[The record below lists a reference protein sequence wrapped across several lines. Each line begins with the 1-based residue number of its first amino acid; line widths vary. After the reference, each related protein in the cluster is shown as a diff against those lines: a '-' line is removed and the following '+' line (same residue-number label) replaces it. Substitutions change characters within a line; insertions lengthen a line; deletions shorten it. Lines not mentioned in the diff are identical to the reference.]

1 MASGA
6 RIGGYGWLPL
16 LAWTGLFATLGWNF
30 LDYGLVNPP
39 EGQGIEWGYVIPGV
53 LFQLMA
59 WVPVAFVLLTL
70 RAAEGFQR
78 GSGRVAITAD
88 TLRGAGSSRCRRT
101 TAGDTR
107 PADGRAGAPGRGRG
121 HGSQGPAACDR
132 CADGRRRDRGGRRD
146 VSAIRARARTPGPP
160 AELPEGTQDL
170 LDRLERLADMR
181 DRGLLTAE
189 EYETA
194 KDAVMH
200 ELEAR
205 T

>member
-1 MASGA
+1 
-6 RIGGYGWLPL
+6 
-16 LAWTGLFATLGWNF
+16 
-30 LDYGLVNPP
+30 
-39 EGQGIEWGYVIPGV
+39 
-53 LFQLMA
+53 MA

-70 RAAEGFQR
+70 RGAEGFQR
-78 GSGRVAITAD
+78 DSGRVAITAN
-88 TLRGAGSSRCRRT
+88 TLRGAGTASRRPT

-107 PADGRAGAPGRGRG
+107 PPTVAPEHRVEVAGSARQDQLHAIDALMGAAVTGAAAV
-121 HGSQGPAACDR
+121 GS
-132 CADGRRRDRGGRRD
+132 
-146 VSAIRARARTPGPP
+146 T
-160 AELPEGTQDL
+160 ELQESTQAM

-205 T
+205 R